1 MNKLLLAL
9 GVGSIILLTSCDKN
23 KGEGEIENPLTSEQ
37 NKELIQE
44 IGVEFVNEMA
54 TMQEQEG
61 VGALTSFGILLDGG
75 YDDEGGRIASS
86 SVTKIAKAILGFTY
100 QKASATEFGY
110 ASSQIA
116 QDEEDEITSLEELFD
131 ENTGTYTWNFDTEDY
146 DYEDNSS
153 DALIFKFPSEVDGT
167 SNNATLTLTNYS
179 SVQVANPID
188 EDYEG
193 DLPTSLDVTLD
204 VDGTTAMTYGFEID
218 YNSEGIPESVD
229 TDLTVGDFSL
239 IVGITNTKTVVG
251 YDVNFTNGSK
261 TLIAVSTSVNGDF
274 TEAAIDAADENED
287 PTEVVTDGSFSL
299 TMLDL
304 KFDAEMDFASLWDA
318 VGDLDTYYDSYD
330 DDPRPDLE
338 GNATK
343 LEEALNE
350 HGVLK
355 ATYVSTGKTAADV
368 EFYTYIED
376 YSDGDYSEEY
386 IELGARMVFEDGSKV
401 DVEDFVESGF
411 DGLEDAI
418 NDLINQINADLD
430 EDYWIDD
437 IDFNDIG

>member
-23 KGEGEIENPLTSEQ
+23 KEGGEIENPLTSEQ

-167 SNNATLTLTNYS
+167 SNNATLTLSNYS

-261 TLIAVSTSVNGDF
+261 TLIAVSTAVNGNF

-287 PTEVVTDGSFSL
+287 PTEVVTDGTFSL

-304 KFDAEMDFASLWDA
+304 QFSSEMDFAS
-318 VGDLDTYYDSYD
+318 
-330 DDPRPDLE
+330 R
-338 GNATK
+338 
-343 LEEALNE
+343 
-350 HGVLK
+350 
-355 ATYVSTGKTAADV
+355 
-368 EFYTYIED
+368 
-376 YSDGDYSEEY
+376 
-386 IELGARMVFEDGSKV
+386 
-401 DVEDFVESGF
+401 
-411 DGLEDAI
+411 
-418 NDLINQINADLD
+418 
-430 EDYWIDD
+430 
-437 IDFNDIG
+437 

>member
-1 MNKLLLAL
+1 MANDITWDDTFRTRVRLLA
-9 GVGSIILLTSCDKN
+9 GIES
-23 KGEGEIENPLTSEQ
+23 EEIDNGT
-37 NKELIQE
+37 
-44 IGVEFVNEMA
+44 
-54 TMQEQEG
+54 
-61 VGALTSFGILLDGG
+61 LDTLAN
-75 YDDEGGRIASS
+75 IAS
-86 SVTKIAKAILGFTY
+86 
-100 QKASATEFGY
+100 EW
-110 ASSQIA
+110 
-116 QDEEDEITSLEELFD
+116 FD

-261 TLIAVSTSVNGDF
+261 TLIAVSTAVNGNF

-287 PTEVVTDGSFSL
+287 PTEVVTDGTFSL

-304 KFDAEMDFASLWDA
+304 QFSSEMDFASLWDA
-318 VGDLDTYYDSYD
+318 VGGLDTYYDSYD
-330 DDPRPDLE
+330 DGPRPDLE

-411 DGLEDAI
+411 DGLEAAI

-430 EDYWIDD
+430 EDYWIDE